1 MAGLFEGKT
10 AFVTGAS
17 SGIGAA
23 VAEQFAREGAK
34 VALAARREDRLDG
47 VRKRIEDA
55 GGKALAAPCDVC
67 DRASLDAAMATTAEV
82 FGGIDILV
90 ANAGFGVNGPFDRLK
105 TEDFRRQFETNFFG
119 VLDTIYAALPHLE
132 KSRGTLAVV
141 ASVLGRIGSP
151 NSSPYCAS
159 KFAVHGLCESLSYEF
174 APKGINVVCIQPG
187 IVASEIRSVDN
198 KGRFHPNHK
207 DPAPAWLVVPT
218 EKAAKD
224 IVRAVHRGKF
234 DAIITG
240 HGKLAVWLKR
250 HVPWVVA
257 MLMRYSVRRKSDPM
271 RRAGRPDAP

>member
-1 MAGLFEGKT
+1 MARRFDGKT
-10 AFVTGAS
+10 VFVTGAS
-17 SGIGAA
+17 AGIGAA
-23 VAEQFAREGAK
+23 VAEQFAREGAR
-34 VALAARREDRLDG
+34 VALAARREDRLAG
-47 VRKRIEDA
+47 VRERIENA
-55 GGKALAAPCDVC
+55 GGQAIAVACDIC
-67 DRASLDAAMATTAEV
+67 DRASVDAAMAKAAEA
-82 FGGIDILV
+82 FGGIDVVI
-90 ANAGFGVNGPFDRLK
+90 ANAGFGVNGPFSNLK
-105 TEDFRRQFETNFFG
+105 TEDFRRQFDTNVFG
-119 VLDTIYAALPHLE
+119 TLDTMYAALPYLE
-132 KSRGTLAVV
+132 KSRGTLAAV

-159 KFAVHGLCESLSYEF
+159 KFALYGLCEAISYELG
-174 APKGINVVCIQPG
+174 AKGIRVVCIQPG